1 MDIISNEHS
10 LLNASFRSIPF
21 TLPIILIIIYIYTNN
36 LIFLYLFLGQY
47 LVKLSTIIFKNAIF
61 YPIGLYLSKQYN
73 TIDIPIIGRFKRPE
87 GAKNTGC
94 FYIDDNNF
102 STSEGMPSG
111 HSMLMA
117 FVCVFLYYY
126 IVDFYNIKNEK
137 RIYLLMFGVVLILY
151 MMYSRVLMNAHTIQ
165 QTIIGALIGSV
176 FAYYY
181 YNYVKNKI
189 NIKKKIFK

>member
-10 LLNASFRSIPF
+10 ILNASFRSFPF
-21 TLPIILIIIYIYTNN
+21 TLPIILIIIYVSTNN

-47 LVKLSTIIFKNAIF
+47 LVKFSTTILKNAIF

>member
-1 MDIISNEHS
+1 
-10 LLNASFRSIPF
+10 
-21 TLPIILIIIYIYTNN
+21 
-36 LIFLYLFLGQY
+36 
-47 LVKLSTIIFKNAIF
+47 
-61 YPIGLYLSKQYN
+61 
-73 TIDIPIIGRFKRPE
+73 
-87 GAKNTGC
+87 
-94 FYIDDNNF
+94 
-102 STSEGMPSG
+102 MPSG

-165 QTIIGALIGSV
+165 QTIIGSLIGSV

-189 NIKKKIFK
+189 NKKKKIFK